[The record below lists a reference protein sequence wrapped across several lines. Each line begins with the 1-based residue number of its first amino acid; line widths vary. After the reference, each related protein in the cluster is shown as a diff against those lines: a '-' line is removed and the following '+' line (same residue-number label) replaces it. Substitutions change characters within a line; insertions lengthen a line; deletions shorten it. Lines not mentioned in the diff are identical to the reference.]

1 MARQAKSAEKQT
13 LRPTFHHASKHSS
26 GCRRWVARSLIRGAR
41 CWRAVLATLS
51 GFFVQKIGFPWR
63 METLLSLALLLT
75 AAMSR
80 YGTGTG
86 ICPSGMLLTEVV
98 RPLSLCL
105 VSLVGNTHRM
115 YTGCRRTPVG

>member
-26 GCRRWVARSLIRGAR
+26 GCRRIRERATHPVGRLIRWVARSLIRAR

-86 ICPSGMLLTEVV
+86 ICPSGMLRKL
-98 RPLSLCL
+98 LSRYRCVL
-105 VSLVGNTHRM
+105 SR
-115 YTGCRRTPVG
+115 

>member
-26 GCRRWVARSLIRGAR
+26 GCRRWVARSYSR
-41 CWRAVLATLS
+41 RAVLARGVGDS
-51 GFFVQKIGFPWR
+51 ERFFCSEKIGVPWR

-80 YGTGTG
+80 YATGTG
-86 ICPSGMLLTEVV
+86 ICPSGMLWKLLGRYRCV
-98 RPLSLCL
+98 LS
-105 VSLVGNTHRM
+105 R
-115 YTGCRRTPVG
+115 

>member
-26 GCRRWVARSLIRGAR
+26 GCRRWVARSYSR
-41 CWRAVLATLS
+41 RAVLARGVGGS
-51 GFFVQKIGFPWR
+51 ERFFSQKIGFPWR

-86 ICPSGMLLTEVV
+86 ICPSGMLRKLLGRYRCV
-98 RPLSLCL
+98 LS
-105 VSLVGNTHRM
+105 R
-115 YTGCRRTPVG
+115 

>member
-51 GFFVQKIGFPWR
+51 GFFVQKIRFPWR

-80 YGTGTG
+80 YGTPGYVPPG
-86 ICPSGMLLTEVV
+86 CYLRKLLGRYRCV
-98 RPLSLCL
+98 LS
-105 VSLVGNTHRM
+105 R
-115 YTGCRRTPVG
+115 